1 MRRSIVATQRPT
13 GSWCVCGPK
22 LKSAS
27 RRVKDNADSVNRR
40 CSEVGTDRAKPGRPR
55 RCFEQ
60 GSRAIVLLS
69 PRPNAIAFLSLQA
82 RRFWNWGPRRG
93 VAARRA
99 GTRNARAAPSPTRR
113 PGLAARKLRRLLA
126 KLGWALSQM
135 QHSLRGDGAPPPP
148 ARASLRL
155 GVGRSA
161 SPGCLERWGLGPWAR
176 VPAAGRRAAPVRA
189 RSKAI
194 CGRCPPVRRARV
206 RLAVRLVCARSES

>member
-60 GSRAIVLLS
+60 GSRAIVVLS

-82 RRFWNWGPRRG
+82 RRFGTGARGMAWRRG
-93 VAARRA
+93 GRDPECPSSPVANTTSRLSRSQTEGAAGVCWQSSGGRFPRCNTRCGATEPRPPHEPPYAWALVAA
-99 GTRNARAAPSPTRR
+99 P
-113 PGLAARKLRRLLA
+113 
-126 KLGWALSQM
+126 
-135 QHSLRGDGAPPPP
+135 HRGAFRDGD
-148 ARASLRL
+148 
-155 GVGRSA
+155 
-161 SPGCLERWGLGPWAR
+161 
-176 VPAAGRRAAPVRA
+176 
-189 RSKAI
+189 
-194 CGRCPPVRRARV
+194 
-206 RLAVRLVCARSES
+206 